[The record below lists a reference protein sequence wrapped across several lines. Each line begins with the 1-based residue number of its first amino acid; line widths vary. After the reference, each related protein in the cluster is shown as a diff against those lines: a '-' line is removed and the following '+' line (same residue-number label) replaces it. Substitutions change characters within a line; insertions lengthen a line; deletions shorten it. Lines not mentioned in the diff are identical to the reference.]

1 MSYLN
6 LILMF
11 IMFFNVS
18 CSQTVQ
24 NNGISNVKIK
34 EIKIEPGKTSKRN
47 LIDKYGSPVFE
58 SVFNN
63 NTIYYV
69 SHVSSYKNL
78 SDRKTKKL
86 IVFEVI
92 LDQNNL
98 VQKVNKYDEKDAVNI
113 KISNKKTLDNNNKS
127 LTFFR
132 DIFNNIRR
140 RNIDN

>member
-58 SVFNN
+58 SVFNS

-113 KISNKKTLDNNNKS
+113 KISNQKTLDNNNKS
-127 LTFFR
+127 LTFFK

-140 RNIDN
+140 RNADN

>member
-34 EIKIEPGKTSKRN
+34 EIKIEPGKTSKIN
-47 LIDKYGSPVFE
+47 LIEKYGPPVFE
-58 SVFNN
+58 SVFNS

-69 SHVSSYKNL
+69 SHVSSYKHLN
-78 SDRKTKKL
+78 DRKTKKL

-92 LDQNNL
+92 FDQKNL
-98 VQKVNKYDEKDAVNI
+98 VQKVNKYDEKDAVNL

-127 LTFFR
+127 LSFFK
-132 DIFNNIRR
+132 DMFNNLRR
-140 RNIDN
+140 RTVDN

>member
-1 MSYLN
+1 MSYLK
-6 LILMF
+6 LILTF

-86 IVFEVI
+86 IVFEII
-92 LDQNNL
+92 LDKNNL
-98 VQKVNKYDEKDAVNI
+98 IQKVNKYDEKDAVNI
-113 KISNKKTLDNNNKS
+113 KISNKKTLDNNNRS
-127 LTFFR
+127 LIFFR
-132 DIFNNIRR
+132 DLFNNIRR
-140 RNIDN
+140 RNVDN

>member
-1 MSYLN
+1 MSYLK

-11 IMFFNVS
+11 IIFFNIS

-34 EIKIEPGKTSKRN
+34 EIKIEPGKTSRKN
-47 LIDKYGSPVFE
+47 LIDKYGPPVFE

-86 IVFEVI
+86 IVFEII
-92 LDQNNL
+92 LDQKNL

-113 KISNKKTLDNNNKS
+113 KISNKKTLDNNDTS
-127 LTFFR
+127 LMFFR
-132 DIFNNIRR
+132 DMFNNLRR
-140 RNIDN
+140 RK

>member
-1 MSYLN
+1 M
-6 LILMF
+6 LI
-11 IMFFNVS
+11 IFFNIS
-18 CSQTVQ
+18 CSQTLQ
-24 NNGISNVKIK
+24 NNGISNLKIK
-34 EIKIEPGKTSKRN
+34 ELKIVPGKTSKIN
-47 LIDKYGSPVFE
+47 LIDKYGPPVFE

-113 KISNKKTLDNNNKS
+113 KVSNKKTLDNNNKS

-140 RNIDN
+140 RNVDN